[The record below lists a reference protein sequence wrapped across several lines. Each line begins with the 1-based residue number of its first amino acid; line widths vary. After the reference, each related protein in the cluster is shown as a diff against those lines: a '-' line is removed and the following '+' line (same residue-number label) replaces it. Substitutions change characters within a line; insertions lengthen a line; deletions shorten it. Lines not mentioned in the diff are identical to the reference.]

1 MVVIKNSIIIM
12 CFSKESSIISYL
24 IGLVPSYL
32 LLKSNNKYNKHIG
45 LFCLTFI
52 QMQFAEFLMWSDI
65 KCQNNL
71 NQYGSILAHLILC
84 LQPLSILIGA
94 YYFKTTTIDQKLLL
108 TLIFIYM
115 IPFLMA
121 LYHHF
126 VKKKVKLCSTTNE
139 RGQLIWDF
147 NMSEK
152 SGIYSLY
159 SLFYFPGLFIV
170 WLYLKDNKKGNVM
183 FGLLLSSII
192 LSIINTKSFNE
203 KTIFKDWESKWC
215 FYAVIF
221 PTIINIL

>member
-1 MVVIKNSIIIM
+1 M

-84 LQPLSILIGA
+84 LQPLSIFIGA
-94 YYFKTTTIDQKLLL
+94 YYFKTTTIDQKLILA
-108 TLIFIYM
+108 LIFIY
-115 IPFLMA
+115 IIAFLMA

>member
-1 MVVIKNSIIIM
+1 M

-108 TLIFIYM
+108 ALIFIYM

-126 VKKKVKLCSTTNE
+126 VKKKVKLCSLNTKKNKGE
-139 RGQLIWDF
+139 LMWDF
-147 NMSEK
+147 NIRK
-152 SGIYSLY
+152 DWWFYQIYSIIQPASIL
-159 SLFYFPGLFIV
+159 LL
-170 WLYLKDNKKGNVM
+170 WLLLKDKTKGKVM

-192 LSIINTKSFNE
+192 LSIIYTKSIQPKKFLN
-203 KTIFKDWESKWC
+203 DWESKWC
-215 FYAVIF
+215 FLSISI
-221 PTIINIL
+221 PTIIKLL

>member
-1 MVVIKNSIIIM
+1 M

-24 IGLVPSYL
+24 IGLIPSYL

-71 NQYGSILAHLILC
+71 NQYGSILANLILC

-108 TLIFIYM
+108 ALIFIYM
-115 IPFLMA
+115 IPFLMS

-147 NMSEK
+147 NMSK
-152 SGIYSLY
+152 KWWFYRLY
-159 SLFYFPGLFIV
+159 LLFYFSGLFIV
-170 WLYLKDNKKGNVM
+170 WLYLKDNKKGKVM

-192 LSIINTKSFNE
+192 LSIIYTKSIQPNKFLN
-203 KTIFKDWESKWC
+203 DWESKWC
-215 FYAVIF
+215 FLAVSI
-221 PTIINIL
+221 PTIIKLSLHF